1 MSNVVVTVLSL
12 IVVLGVLVF
21 VHELGHFLAAKWAG
35 IRVFRFSLGM
45 GAPIK
50 ALTFTRGGT
59 EYTVSWLPLGGYVK
73 MASQEELAGDM
84 LEGGRPEGLE
94 VPREE
99 TFEAQPV
106 WKRMVVILAGVVMNV
121 LFAWL
126 ILSGVF
132 LKNGRAVILTTT
144 IGRVID
150 STLAPEA
157 QALASL
163 RAGDRVVSVDGV
175 PVDNWDAMVR
185 ALQSGTRDS
194 VVIGLEG
201 KPALVLP
208 LHRDDLAQRITAS
221 LALLP
226 LLPPV
231 SGDVVAGRP
240 ADRAGLRKGDT
251 IVTVEGQA
259 VGQWYDMVGLLEHR
273 AGIATRFEIGRAD
286 GRHVL
291 TITPYEETVKSG
303 GKTRR
308 IGRIGV
314 YPAPLPIRHEPLS
327 LGAAFRAGA
336 GATLETSTF
345 IFRTVRGMLS
355 GRVSTSEVGGP
366 IAIGQAAGE
375 SARQGI
381 DSFLG
386 FMALI
391 SVNLAVVNLLPI
403 PVLDGGQFLFL
414 LGEAVLRRPLPLKLR
429 QRLTAVGLFL
439 ILMLM
444 ALAFSN
450 DIRRIF
456 GLL

>member
-1 MSNVVVTVLSL
+1 MSNLVITVLSL
-12 IVVLGVLVF
+12 VVVLGVLVF

-50 ALTFTRGGT
+50 ALTFHRGGT

-73 MASQEELAGDM
+73 MASAEEMAGDM
-84 LEGGRPEGLE
+84 LEGGRPEGFE
-94 VPREE
+94 VPRDE
-99 TFEAQPV
+99 TFESKPV

-126 ILSGVF
+126 VLSTVF
-132 LKNGRAVILTTT
+132 LKNGRAVTLTTT
-144 IGRVID
+144 IGRVVD
-150 STLAPEA
+150 SALAPEA
-157 QALASL
+157 KGLATL
-163 RAGDRVVSVDGV
+163 QAGDRIVAIDGK
-175 PVDNWDAMVR
+175 PVDSWDAMLR
-185 ALQSGTRDS
+185 ALQAGVSDS
-194 VVIGLEG
+194 VVIAIEG

-208 LHRDDLAQRITAS
+208 LHRDDLTQRITAS
-221 LALLP
+221 AALLP

-231 SGDVVAGRP
+231 SGNVVRGRP
-240 ADRAGLRKGDT
+240 ADEAGLQKGDT
-251 IVTVEGQA
+251 IITVEGQA
-259 VGQWYDMVGLLEHR
+259 VNQWYDMVGLLEHR
-273 AGIATRFEIGRAD
+273 AGVPTTFEVGRHD
-286 GRHVL
+286 GRHTL
-291 TITPYEETVKSG
+291 TITPYEDKARSNG
-303 GKTRR
+303 QTRS

-314 YPAPLPIRHEPLS
+314 YPAPLPERHEPLG
-327 LGAAFRAGA
+327 LGAALAAGGA
-336 GATLETSTF
+336 ATLETSTF

-355 GRVSTSEVGGP
+355 GRVSTNEVGGP

-375 SARQGI
+375 SARAGI

-414 LGEAVLRRPLPLKLR
+414 LGEAILRRPLPLRLR
-429 QRLTAVGLFL
+429 QRLTAVGLVM
-439 ILMLM
+439 ILLLM

>member
-1 MSNVVVTVLSL
+1 MSNLVITVLSL
-12 IVVLGVLVF
+12 VVVLGVLVF

-50 ALTFTRGGT
+50 ALTFHRGGT

-73 MASQEELAGDM
+73 MASAEEMAGDM
-84 LEGGRPEGLE
+84 LEGGRPEGME

-99 TFEAQPV
+99 TFESKPV

-132 LKNGRAVILTTT
+132 LKNGRAVTLTTT
-144 IGRVID
+144 VGRVID
-150 STLAPEA
+150 SALAPEA
-157 QALASL
+157 KALGTL
-163 RAGDRVVSVDGV
+163 QAGDRITAIDGK
-175 PVDNWDAMVR
+175 PVDSWDAMMR
-185 ALQSGTRDS
+185 GIQSGAADS
-194 VVIGLEG
+194 IVVALDG
-201 KPALVLP
+201 KPAIVLP
-208 LHRDDLAQRITAS
+208 LHRDDLTQRITAS
-221 LALLP
+221 GALLP
-226 LLPPV
+226 LLPPIA
-231 SGDVVAGRP
+231 GDVVKGRP
-240 ADRAGLRKGDT
+240 ADQAGLQKGDT
-251 IVTVEGQA
+251 IITVEDQP
-259 VGQWYDMVGLLEHR
+259 VSQWYDMVGLLENR
-273 AGIATRFEIGRAD
+273 AGVATRFEIGRAD
-286 GRHVL
+286 GRHQL
-291 TITPYEETVKSG
+291 TITPYEDKIRSRT
-303 GKTRR
+303 

-314 YPAPLPIRHEPLS
+314 YPSPLPVRHEPLGI
-327 LGAAFRAGA
+327 GAALAAG
-336 GATLETSTF
+336 GAATFETSTF

-355 GRVSTSEVGGP
+355 GRVSTNEVGGP

-375 SARQGI
+375 SARAGI

-429 QRLTAVGLFL
+429 QRLTAVGLVL
-439 ILMLM
+439 ILLLM

>member
-1 MSNVVVTVLSL
+1 MSNLIITVLSL

-50 ALTFTRGGT
+50 ALTFHRGGT

-73 MASQEELAGDM
+73 MASAEEMAGDM
-84 LEGGRPEGLE
+84 LEGGRPEGME

-99 TFEAQPV
+99 TFESKPV
-106 WKRMVVILAGVVMNV
+106 WKRMIVILAGVVMNV

-126 ILSGVF
+126 VLSGVF
-132 LKNGRAVILTTT
+132 LKNGRAVTLTTT
-144 IGRVID
+144 VGHVVD
-150 STLAPEA
+150 SALAPEA
-157 QALASL
+157 KAFSTLQT
-163 RAGDRVVSVDGV
+163 GDRIVAIDGK
-175 PVDNWDAMVR
+175 PIDSWDALMR
-185 ALQSGTRDS
+185 AIQSGVSDS
-194 VVIGLEG
+194 IVIAIEG
-201 KPALVLP
+201 KPALVIP

-221 LALLP
+221 GALLP

-231 SGDVVAGRP
+231 AGDIVKGRP
-240 ADRAGLRKGDT
+240 ADEAGLRKGDT
-251 IVTVEGQA
+251 IITVEGQP
-259 VGQWYDMVGLLEHR
+259 VTQWYDMVGVVEGR
-273 AGIATRFEIGRAD
+273 AGVATSFEVGTPTGR
-286 GRHVL
+286 RQL
-291 TITPYEETVKSG
+291 SITPYEDKVRDRT
-303 GKTRR
+303 

-314 YPAPLPIRHEPLS
+314 YPHPLPVRHEPLGI
-327 LGAAFRAGA
+327 GAALAAG
-336 GATLETSTF
+336 GAATFETSTF
-345 IFRTVRGMLS
+345 IIRTVRGMLS
-355 GRVSTSEVGGP
+355 GRVSTNEVGGP

-375 SARQGI
+375 SARAGI

-429 QRLTAVGLFL
+429 QRMTAVGLVL
-439 ILMLM
+439 ILLLM

>member
-1 MSNVVVTVLSL
+1 MNNLVITVLSL

-50 ALTFTRGGT
+50 ALTWHRGGT

-73 MASQEELAGDM
+73 MASAEEMAGDM
-84 LEGGRPEGLE
+84 LEGGRLEGME
-94 VPREE
+94 VPHEE
-99 TFEAQPV
+99 TFESKPV

-132 LKNGRAVILTTT
+132 LKNGRAVTLTTT

-150 STLAPEA
+150 SALAPEA
-157 QALASL
+157 RALSTL
-163 RAGDRVVSVDGV
+163 QAGDRITAIDGR
-175 PVDNWDAMVR
+175 PVDSWDELMRGIQAGE
-185 ALQSGTRDS
+185 ADS
-194 VVIGLEG
+194 VVIALEG

-221 LALLP
+221 GALLP

-231 SGDVVAGRP
+231 AGDVVKGRP
-240 ADRAGLRKGDT
+240 ADKAGLQKGDT
-251 IVTVEGQA
+251 IITVEGQP
-259 VGQWYDMVGLLEHR
+259 VSQWYDMVGLLENR
-273 AGIATRFEIGRAD
+273 AGVETTFEVGRVD
-286 GRHVL
+286 GRHRL
-291 TITPYEETVKSG
+291 TITPYEDKV
-303 GKTRR
+303 RNR
-308 IGRIGV
+308 MIGRIGV
-314 YPAPLPIRHEPLS
+314 YPSPLPVRHEPLG
-327 LGAAFRAGA
+327 LGPALAAGAA
-336 GATLETSTF
+336 ATFETSTF

-355 GRVSTSEVGGP
+355 GRVSTNEVGGP

-375 SARQGI
+375 SARAGI

-429 QRLTAVGLFL
+429 QKLTAVGLVL
-439 ILMLM
+439 ILLLM

>member
-1 MSNVVVTVLSL
+1 VSNLVITVLSL
-12 IVVLGVLVF
+12 VVVLGVLVF

-50 ALTFTRGGT
+50 ALTFHRGGT

-73 MASQEELAGDM
+73 MASAEEMAGDM
-84 LEGGRPEGLE
+84 LEGGRPEGEE
-94 VPREE
+94 VPRDQ
-99 TFEAQPV
+99 TFESKPV

-121 LFAWL
+121 LFAWF

-132 LKNGRAVILTTT
+132 LKNGREVTLTTT

-150 STLAPEA
+150 SALAPGA
-157 QALASL
+157 RGLATL
-163 RAGDRVVSVDGV
+163 QAGDRIVAVDDIQ
-175 PVDNWDAMVR
+175 VDSWDAMMR
-185 ALQSGTRDS
+185 AIQSGSRDS
-194 VVIGLEG
+194 IKVSLDG
-201 KPALVLP
+201 KPPIILP
-208 LHRDDLAQRITAS
+208 LHRDDLTQRITAS
-221 LALLP
+221 GALLP
-226 LLPPV
+226 FLPPV
-231 SGDVVAGRP
+231 AGNVVRGSP

-251 IVTVEGQA
+251 VLTVNGSP
-259 VGQWYDMVGLLEHR
+259 VGQWYEMVGLLEHR
-273 AGIATRFEIGRAD
+273 AGIETRFEIARDSGR
-286 GRHVL
+286 REIV
-291 TITPYEETVKSG
+291 ITPYEDKVKSG
-303 GKTRR
+303 GKTRSF
-308 IGRIGV
+308 GRIGV
-314 YPAPLPIRHEPLS
+314 YPAPLPVRHEPLGI
-327 LGAAFRAGA
+327 GAALAAG
-336 GATLETSTF
+336 GAATFETSTF

-355 GRVSTSEVGGP
+355 GRVSTNEVGGP

-375 SARQGI
+375 SARAGF
-381 DSFLG
+381 DTFVG

-429 QRLTAVGLFL
+429 QRLTAVGLVL
-439 ILMLM
+439 ILLLM

>member
-12 IVVLGVLVF
+12 VVVLGVLVF

-50 ALTFTRGGT
+50 ALSFHRGGT

-73 MASQEELAGDM
+73 MASQEETAGDL

-99 TFEAQPV
+99 TFEAKPV

-126 ILSGVF
+126 ILSGVY
-132 LKNGRAVILTTT
+132 LKNGRGVILTTT

-157 QALASL
+157 RALATL
-163 RAGDRVVSVDGV
+163 QPGDRIVSVDGT
-175 PVDNWDAMVR
+175 PVDDWDAMVR
-185 ALQSGTRDS
+185 AIQTGAADS
-194 VVIGLEG
+194 IVLGIEG

-208 LHRDDLAQRITAS
+208 LHRDDLTQRITAS
-221 LALLP
+221 IALLP
-226 LLPPV
+226 AQPPV
-231 SGDVVAGRP
+231 AGDVLPGRP

-251 IVTVEGQA
+251 IVTVEGQP
-259 VGQWYDMVGLLEHR
+259 VGQWYDMVGLLGHR
-273 AGIATRFEIGRAD
+273 AGVETRFVIGRPE
-286 GRHVL
+286 GRSEML
-291 TITPYEETVKSG
+291 ITPYEERIKVG
-303 GKTRR
+303 GKTRS

-314 YPAPLPIRHEPLS
+314 YPSAWPIRHEPLS
-327 LGAAFRAGA
+327 IGAALSAGA

-375 SARQGI
+375 SARQGF
-381 DSFLG
+381 DSFMG